1 MLLVWRWGRVLARGR
16 SILIWILWIGWIGTA
31 GLWAGAQASDAP
43 AQVPQAGG
51 SAAKDRTITI
61 NVEVTDKSG
70 QHIRGLQA
78 SDFTL
83 FDNKQPQKLLGF
95 RPLDSK
101 ATPPDRVHV
110 VIVVDTINTDFN
122 VVARQREELAAF
134 LKQDGGELANP
145 TSIAVLADR
154 GLRLEQ
160 GSTRDGNVLLAA
172 LKKEGSALRI
182 VGRDTGYYGAAERL
196 EMSLNQLGQLAAVEA
211 AQPGRKMILLIS
223 PGWPLLPYAGDQS
236 DLKQRTWVFNT
247 LIGLTNGLREGNI
260 TLYTLDPFD
269 LGRTNPFYYQSYL
282 KGVAFAKDATYPN
295 LALQVLAEHSGGEV
309 LTTGRDIT
317 GELNAA
323 VRDASASYELSFEA
337 AAGSRVDEYHALQVR
352 VDKPDAVVRTSAGY
366 YANTQV
372 PELGH

>member
-1 MLLVWRWGRVLARGR
+1 MLLVWCWDRILGRA
-16 SILIWILWIGWIGTA
+16 ILVWVIWIATA
-31 GLWAGAQASDAP
+31 SLWAGAQARSAP
-43 AQVPQAGG
+43 AQVAQAGEPG
-51 SAAKDRTITI
+51 SKDRTITI

-70 QHIRGLQA
+70 QHIRGLKA
-78 SDFTL
+78 NDFTV
-83 FDNKQPQKLLGF
+83 FDNKQPQKVLSF
-95 RPLDSK
+95 RALDSK
-101 ATPPDRVHV
+101 ASPPDQVHV
-110 VIVVDTINTDFN
+110 VIVVDAINTDFN

-154 GLRLEQ
+154 GLRLER
-160 GSTRDGNVLLAA
+160 SSSRDGNVLLAA
-172 LKKEGSALRI
+172 LNKGGSALRI

-196 EMSLNQLGQLAAVEA
+196 EMSLNQLAQLAAFES
-211 AQPGRKMILLIS
+211 AQPGRKMLLVIS

-247 LIGLTNGLREGNI
+247 LVGLTNGLREGNI

-317 GELNAA
+317 GELNTA
-323 VRDASASYELSFEA
+323 VRDANASYELSFEA
-337 AAGSRVDEYHALQVR
+337 APSTGVDEYHALQVR
-352 VDKPDAVVRTSAGY
+352 VDQPNAMVRTTAGY
-366 YANTQV
+366 YANAQK
-372 PELGH
+372 PAPGH